1 MFSGKSVSLWNNWRS
16 TTRSVLSRNVF
27 SMGKYIGMSFYSLS
41 HNVLE
46 NITSSTYF
54 LYYTNLTNLDCI
66 IYVLKGTFIGAVCS
80 VMIMAWIATG
90 KIISQGYGQFSTDQ
104 FLKDSVI
111 NDCPEYFLKN
121 VTASSGT
128 ESYER

>member
-1 MFSGKSVSLWNNWRS
+1 M
-16 TTRSVLSRNVF
+16 
-27 SMGKYIGMSFYSLS
+27 
-41 HNVLE
+41 
-46 NITSSTYF
+46 
-54 LYYTNLTNLDCI
+54 I
-66 IYVLKGTFIGAVCS
+66 IYVLYLYCQGTFIGAVCS